1 MLQAHPLQAPRR
13 RQVRAAAL
21 RVLAGGLGLGLGVL
35 FVGLTLL
42 TIAVWAADPDSAETN
57 PVVDLGFFALGGLI
71 IAVGFGSRL
80 REPERHAAGI
90 EQALV
95 GLVALSTAGALAGR
109 VEPFWLGLALVVLGL
124 VTVVLHPARAEL
136 ALRPGRVYPPLAAL
150 GLAAAL
156 PAAVYA
162 NDMLGLARAAGPS
175 CFAGQCARGDRYAEM
190 AALAAAIV
198 LVTLLASARPAGWRL
213 STWSAGAAAVLV
225 GVASMVL
232 QDVTGS
238 LGPAGGAAAAA
249 WGLLVIVTGERH
261 AGNAPRTARHG
272 G

>member
-1 MLQAHPLQAPRR
+1 
-13 RQVRAAAL
+13 
-21 RVLAGGLGLGLGVL
+21 
-35 FVGLTLL
+35 
-42 TIAVWAADPDSAETN
+42 
-57 PVVDLGFFALGGLI
+57 
-71 IAVGFGSRL
+71 
-80 REPERHAAGI
+80 
-90 EQALV
+90 
-95 GLVALSTAGALAGR
+95 
-109 VEPFWLGLALVVLGL
+109 
-124 VTVVLHPARAEL
+124 
-136 ALRPGRVYPPLAAL
+136 
-150 GLAAAL
+150 
-156 PAAVYA
+156 
-162 NDMLGLARAAGPS
+162 
-175 CFAGQCARGDRYAEM
+175 M